1 MLITWDENKN
11 RSNQAKHKVSFEVAG
26 LIFNDPLH
34 LSRLDRV
41 VDGEERWQTIG
52 SVGGVVLLLVAHTW
66 VDDGAET
73 AIRIISARKANLHER
88 KRYEE
93 GIDRGSA

>member
-52 SVGGVVLLLVAHTW
+52 SVGGVVLLLVTHTM
-66 VDDGAET
+66 G
-73 AIRIISARKANLHER
+73 
-88 KRYEE
+88 
-93 GIDRGSA
+93 G